1 MSEDD
6 KEAHWSH
13 GYVTWAQLLGS
24 MAALAFALG
33 SAFVT
38 LLITQEA
45 RMTRFEERQNANTR
59 GVTEVNVTLDK
70 SQLAQDQKFE
80 SLRTELLRKLDTIG
94 ADVVILRITF
104 AKQEANEKAH
114 GGTR

>member
-1 MSEDD
+1 MID
-6 KEAHWSH
+6 KNESHWAS
-13 GYVTWAQLLGS
+13 GYVSWAQLLGS
-24 MAALAFALG
+24 MAALGFALG

-45 RMTRFEERQNANTR
+45 RMTRFEERQNVNTR
-59 GVTEVNVTLDK
+59 GINDVNLTMNK
-70 SQLAQDQKFE
+70 SQLLQDEKFE
-80 SLRTELLRKLDTIG
+80 SLRSELLRKLDTIG

-104 AKQEANEKAH
+104 AKQEASEKAH